1 MWRLHACCWA
11 SRGCTVTQQPRCLS
25 APALTRTQV
34 GYSIRFDDSTS
45 PATRIKYLTDGMLL
59 REALADPLL
68 RRYRVVVLDEA
79 HERTVATDVL
89 LGLLK
94 GVVRQ
99 RRSDFRLVVMS
110 ATLDAAAFARYFEG
124 AKAVY
129 VQVCVHAGY
138 TSGTRVM
145 CLAACG
151 APAGRQ
157 PCLLLLGG
165 QRAGWA
171 PQRNDVDACT
181 HLPSLPPPTH
191 PP

>member
-1 MWRLHACCWA
+1 M
-11 SRGCTVTQQPRCLS
+11 
-25 APALTRTQV
+25 
-34 GYSIRFDDSTS
+34 GYSIRFDDTTS

-99 RRSDFRLVVMS
+99 RQGDFRLVVMS
-110 ATLDAAAFARYFEG
+110 ATLDAAAFTRYFEG

-129 VQVCVHAGY
+129 VQVRARCPPGGRGGASKRLQRWARAAVAHA
-138 TSGTRVM
+138 TVACARACPRACSG
-145 CLAACG
+145 G
-151 APAGRQ
+151 AS
-157 PCLLLLGG
+157 GG
-165 QRAGWA
+165 
-171 PQRNDVDACT
+171 
-181 HLPSLPPPTH
+181 SF
-191 PP
+191 